1 MVLPLHLQV
10 LKRTGVTTGRVIQ
23 LHFLLGVLWPSSRY
37 KETWNYKQLS
47 DNSQYEALQGYN
59 EYGIFNRNM
68 RAERSELE
76 MLRCLSLPGTGQGSV
91 VHSLSSSTV
100 EAEPEPAMASPSRA
114 RRSAL
119 MRRSCQSGEGGEEG
133 EGGPVS
139 ARVSPSRLSKQRTNI
154 LTENEFINLSLELSQ
169 N

>member
-1 MVLPLHLQV
+1 MALPAHLHVLD
-10 LKRTGVTTGRVIQ
+10 RAGVTTGRVVQ
-23 LHFLLGVLWPSSRY
+23 LHPLTGEVLVSSGDN
-37 KETWNYKQLS
+37 EAWNYKQLS

-133 EGGPVS
+133 EGEGGPVS
-139 ARVSPSRLSKQRTNI
+139 VSVSPSRLSKQRTNI
-154 LTENEFINLSLELSQ
+154 LTENEFINLSLS
-169 N
+169 